1 MSNVRPH
8 LRNGGES
15 QRYAP
20 PAAVVADEKPPP
32 RLRSSVLW
40 GLAIIAAAVLANT
53 NLDSSIQSAGPYK
66 FLTVVWFSVLA
77 GLFLSYLPVLQITV
91 LVLSRPMLHLSWPG
105 RYAIVAGAAFASSLA
120 LVFVPLLPYFS
131 LAVICKVQALC
142 PMAAN
147 PIAWS
152 LSGAVRYGAAAPI
165 FCVVAALV
173 VAVVAIRTRRLFTEN
188 EA

>member
-1 MSNVRPH
+1 MGACH
-8 LRNGGES
+8 
-15 QRYAP
+15 Q
-20 PAAVVADEKPPP
+20 
-32 RLRSSVLW
+32 
-40 GLAIIAAAVLANT
+40 VLANT

-77 GLFLSYLPVLQITV
+77 GLFLAYLLVLEITV
-91 LVLSRPMLHLSWPG
+91 LVLSRPMLHLSWPA
-105 RYAIVAGAAFASSLA
+105 RYAIVVGAVFVSTLA
-120 LVFVPLLPYFS
+120 NVFVPLLPYFS

-152 LSGAVRYGAAAPI
+152 LSGAVRHGAAAPI
-165 FCVVAALV
+165 FCVVAALAIAI
-173 VAVVAIRTRRLFTEN
+173 VATRTHRPFTEN